1 MQYSIIVYEDEAG
14 FAMRTEADA
23 KKQQEYWESWHRYSQ
38 MLAEAGVMAGGAGLE
53 PPEVATSI
61 RLSGNERQ
69 VQDGP
74 YIEAKEQLGGIFI
87 IDVPDLDAALDW
99 AAKCPSVVSGMGGAE
114 VRPNLVGPK

>member
-14 FAMRTEADA
+14 FAMRKEEDA
-23 KKQQEYWESWHRYSQ
+23 AKQQAYWESWHRYSQ
-38 MLAEAGVMAGGAGLE
+38 MLLDAGVMQGGTGLE
-53 PPEVATSI
+53 PPDVATSI
-61 RLSGNERQ
+61 RLAQGERQ

-87 IDVPDLDAALDW
+87 IDVPDLDAALEW

-114 VRPNLVGPK
+114 VRPNLSGPG